1 MTMTRTTLGR
11 TLLGFALLA
20 VCGIAR
26 AQAQTAAADDD
37 IDDPKMARRLGTRIW
52 WGTPPPPAP
61 APAAL
66 PAATVAGTARAAAAP
81 SAGEV
86 DNGVPTL
93 ARSAEPPPA
102 AGAREWTPPRL
113 KLGYRHF
120 DFVQIGAS
128 SSISGAVA
136 SEPFNS
142 IGVDVYPLSQ
152 LVRVGLST
160 QYGWQS
166 GTFVA
171 SGDYFATQ
179 SVSLGVQY
187 LEAGRFVP
195 FAEGFGGIGY
205 MRRLQFDRT
214 VPTVYGQLGVDVGTE
229 IYFARAGYI
238 SLAIG
243 YLRPI
248 NGFARV
254 QEFETVFVDTWSFK
268 LGIGI

>member
-1 MTMTRTTLGR
+1 MTMLGR
-11 TLLGFALLA
+11 LMLLFALLA
-20 VCGIAR
+20 GGGIAR
-26 AQAQTAAADDD
+26 AQAQPAAAADD
-37 IDDPKMARRLGTRIW
+37 IDDPKMSRRLGKRIW

-61 APAAL
+61 APATL
-66 PAATVAGTARAAAAP
+66 PVATVAATGRAAAAL
-81 SAGEV
+81 SAGDV

-93 ARSAEPPPA
+93 ARPAEPPRV
-102 AGAREWTPPRL
+102 AGATEWVPPRL
-113 KLGYRHF
+113 KLGFRHF
-120 DFVQIGAS
+120 NFVQIGAS

-142 IGVDVYPLSQ
+142 VGVDVYPLTQ

-166 GTFVA
+166 GKFVA
-171 SGDYFATQ
+171 SGDYFAAQ

-195 FAEGFGGIGY
+195 FAEAFGGIGY

-214 VPTVYGQLGVDVGTE
+214 VPTVYWQLGVDVGTE

-243 YLRPI
+243 YLRPV

-254 QEFETVFVDTWSFK
+254 QQFQTVFVDTWSFK
-268 LGIGI
+268 VGIGI